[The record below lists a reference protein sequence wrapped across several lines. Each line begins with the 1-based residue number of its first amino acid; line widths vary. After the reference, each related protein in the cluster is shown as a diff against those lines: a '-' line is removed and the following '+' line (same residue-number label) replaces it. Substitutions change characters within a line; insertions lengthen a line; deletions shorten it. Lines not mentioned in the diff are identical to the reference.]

1 MLPLKKF
8 SLYSPCRSTH
18 ERLDIID
25 ESVLALSLT
34 RNLTVSTNTRITTTA
49 IICICMRCIPYAMIQ
64 VWGLFPFICIQVLS
78 EPLVE

>member
-1 MLPLKKF
+1 MLPFKKF

-49 IICICMRCIPYAMIQ
+49 IICICMRYIPYAMIQ
-64 VWGLFPFICIQVLS
+64 VWGLLPFICIQVLS

>member
-1 MLPLKKF
+1 MLPIKKL

-25 ESVLALSLT
+25 ESVFALSLT
-34 RNLTVSTNTRITTTA
+34 RNLTVSTNTRITTTT
-49 IICICMRCIPYAMIQ
+49 IICICMRCIPYAMIR

-78 EPLVE
+78 EPLVG

>member
-1 MLPLKKF
+1 MLPIKKL

-18 ERLDIID
+18 ERLNIID
-25 ESVLALSLT
+25 ESVFALSLT
-34 RNLTVSTNTRITTTA
+34 RNLTVSTNTRITIMA

-78 EPLVE
+78 EPLVG